1 MSSII
6 KNFFMRLFKR
16 LLNPNYKPDDKT
28 KKSETSEQ
36 SSYYPEETVPADEKF
51 MLNFKRNGG
60 KFIYCEDWNEI
71 LDAFDNILL
80 ENDWYEQDVF
90 CYDKQLMQRFDGFN
104 LNFTNNAESK
114 FLFST
119 CEALIAHRGEIML
132 SSRQMR
138 EKKLGDLPEDVII
151 FATTSQI
158 VETLSDGLR
167 IINTKRSGTIPSNIT
182 TIQHFKIKESEDDFM
197 SYGSSSKNLYLLL
210 LEDL

>member
-1 MSSII
+1 
-6 KNFFMRLFKR
+6 MRLFKR

-28 KKSETSEQ
+28 KKSEASEQ

-104 LNFTNNAESK
+104 LNFTSNADSK

>member
-1 MSSII
+1 
-6 KNFFMRLFKR
+6 MRLFKR

-182 TIQHFKIKESEDDFM
+182 TIQHFKIKESENDFM

>member
-1 MSSII
+1 
-6 KNFFMRLFKR
+6 MRLFKR

-28 KKSETSEQ
+28 KKSEASEQ
-36 SSYYPEETVPADEKF
+36 SSYYPEEKVPADEKF

-71 LDAFDNILL
+71 LEAFDNILL

-90 CYDKQLMQRFDGFN
+90 CYDKQLTQRFDGFN
-104 LNFTNNAESK
+104 LKFNNNSNSR
-114 FLFST
+114 FFFST

-138 EKKLGDLPEDVII
+138 EKKLADLPDDVII

-167 IINTKRSGTIPSNIT
+167 IINTKRSGTIPNNIT
-182 TIQHFKIKESEDDFM
+182 TIQHFEIKETEDDFM

>member
-1 MSSII
+1 
-6 KNFFMRLFKR
+6 MRLFKR

-28 KKSETSEQ
+28 KKSEASEQ

-104 LNFTNNAESK
+104 LNFTSNADSK

-167 IINTKRSGTIPSNIT
+167 IINTKRSGTIPSTIT
-182 TIQHFKIKESEDDFM
+182 TIQHFKITESEDDFM
-197 SYGSSSKNLYLLL
+197 SYGSSSINLYLLL

>member
-1 MSSII
+1 
-6 KNFFMRLFKR
+6 MRLFKR

-90 CYDKQLMQRFDGFN
+90 CYDKQLVQRFDGFN

>member
-1 MSSII
+1 
-6 KNFFMRLFKR
+6 MRLFKR